1 MVDNVAVGPST
12 TPPRPRAS
20 LRRVLEDLG
29 TTLLELVC
37 GQPDLDDDVGGVVI
51 HDPLD
56 NSVPPPR
63 ALVLGV
69 GVQDPVELARLLDH
83 LGSHRAAGLVVRAP
97 VATTEV
103 VTAAAA
109 RSGVPLLG
117 LTRGA
122 SWAQLA
128 AMVRSLIA
136 EGDVGEDGP
145 ETLGGTLSGDLF
157 ALANAVAALLDA
169 PITIEDRSSRVL
181 AFSGRQD
188 EADPSRVET
197 ILGRQ
202 VPDRFTRILEDRGVF
217 QALYCTDEPVFIEPV
232 PDAGRSG
239 FTLPRVAVG
248 VRAGDE
254 ILGSI
259 WAAVRGPLST
269 ERTRALRD
277 AAKLVAL
284 HLMRLR
290 AGADVE
296 RRLRADLVST
306 ALEGGSGAG
315 QALRRLGLADHAGV
329 VLALALTED
338 GADGADV
345 VHAHLVAER
354 QRMADAFAMH
364 LTAVHPRSAAA
375 LAGGVAYGIVPVLS
389 GRSDGEER
397 AARIATDFLD
407 RTGHRVRLMIGV
419 GPVATDGAALPRSR
433 AGADRALRVL
443 RAHASNRPVARISDV
458 AVEALLL
465 ELGDLI
471 AERGDP
477 PSGPI
482 TALSAYDAE
491 HGSCLMETLR
501 AWLDAFGDV
510 VAASSVMYVHP
521 NTFRYRLRRLAE
533 VGGLDLTDADARFA
547 AMLQLRLRP
556 PPAPRGSLAVAG
568 PRGVG

>member
-1 MVDNVAVGPST
+1 
-12 TPPRPRAS
+12 
-20 LRRVLEDLG
+20 
-29 TTLLELVC
+29 
-37 GQPDLDDDVGGVVI
+37 
-51 HDPLD
+51 
-56 NSVPPPR
+56 
-63 ALVLGV
+63 
-69 GVQDPVELARLLDH
+69 
-83 LGSHRAAGLVVRAP
+83 
-97 VATTEV
+97 
-103 VTAAAA
+103 
-109 RSGVPLLG
+109 
-117 LTRGA
+117 
-122 SWAQLA
+122 
-128 AMVRSLIA
+128 
-136 EGDVGEDGP
+136 
-145 ETLGGTLSGDLF
+145 
-157 ALANAVAALLDA
+157 
-169 PITIEDRSSRVL
+169 
-181 AFSGRQD
+181 
-188 EADPSRVET
+188 
-197 ILGRQ
+197 
-202 VPDRFTRILEDRGVF
+202 
-217 QALYCTDEPVFIEPV
+217 
-232 PDAGRSG
+232 
-239 FTLPRVAVG
+239 
-248 VRAGDE
+248 
-254 ILGSI
+254 
-259 WAAVRGPLST
+259 VRGPLST

-338 GADGADV
+338 GADG

-419 GPVATDGAALPRSR
+419 GPVAPDGAALPRSR

-443 RAHASNRPVARISDV
+443 RTHASNRRVARISDV

-471 AERGDP
+471 VERGDP

-556 PPAPRGSLAVAG
+556 PTAPRGSLAVAG

>member
-1 MVDNVAVGPST
+1 MVNNAAVGPST

-37 GQPDLDDDVGGVVI
+37 GQPDLDDDDVGGVVI

-56 NSVPPPR
+56 DSVPPPR

-97 VATTEV
+97 VAATDV

-338 GADGADV
+338 GADG

-443 RAHASNRPVARISDV
+443 RTHASNRRVARISDV

-471 AERGDP
+471 VERGDP

-556 PPAPRGSLAVAG
+556 PTAPRGSLAVAG